1 VATFLA
7 FTDIFLGFFL
17 GFDDTAAAVA

>member
-17 GFDDTAAAVA
+17 GFDDAAAAVA